1 MKNLFLSAIFATVA
15 FVYNAQTK
23 IINVYEVSTFSKD
36 TLTNSFDVFYNPDI
50 IGDTLTVSKRFIIN
64 FIDSTF
70 IEYDNGYIVSE
81 GKIDIITNLI
91 QSTNTFLIV
100 FIDNNR
106 VRGINS
112 FMNNCL
118 YFEQTDTNSTIVNQ
132 FENYSMF

>member
-15 FVYNAQTK
+15 FASNAQTK

-132 FENYSMF
+132 FVNYSMF

>member
-15 FVYNAQTK
+15 FVSNAQTK